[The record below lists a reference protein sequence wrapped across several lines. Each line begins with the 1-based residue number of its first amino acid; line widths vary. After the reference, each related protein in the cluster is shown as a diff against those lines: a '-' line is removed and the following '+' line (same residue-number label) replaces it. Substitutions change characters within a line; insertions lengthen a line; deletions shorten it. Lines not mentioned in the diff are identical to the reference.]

1 MLIYSEDIKPA
12 RNYTH
17 RHEDSEHENKAGKT
31 EKKKPTSKIEGNI
44 LPSII
49 CECDGNDI
57 NRVKTQETLG
67 AHCINYHLRKHFP

>member
-31 EKKKPTSKIEGNI
+31 EKKNLQVKLRVIFF
-44 LPSII
+44 LPSFVNVMEMI
-49 CECDGNDI
+49 
-57 NRVKTQETLG
+57 
-67 AHCINYHLRKHFP
+67 